1 MPIKNLSTDEALR
14 LGVKAQ
20 QTHNFKEAQRY
31 YSAVLKTSPKHP
43 DANHNLG
50 VIAVNRGRLTAA
62 LPFLKTALEAN
73 PNNPQFWINYIY
85 TLIKLNRLT
94 EAKALFNQAKSKGAK
109 GEAFD
114 KLAVRFAETAGHKD
128 RQTKKPL
135 NTSNVH
141 VLSNNYVKTLINLYS
156 KGQFQQALE
165 QSKVFVARFP
175 KSAALLNIQGC
186 ILQVVGQFGSSIEAF
201 NKAIAINPN
210 DATAYSNRGN
220 ALADLQR
227 LDEALASYDKAISLK
242 PDYAEAWCNRGIA
255 LKELKRLDE
264 AVSSYDKAISLEPD
278 YAEAWYNRGIV
289 LKELQRLDEALASY
303 DKAISLKPNYAEAW
317 SNRGIALQ
325 ELQRLDEALASY
337 DKAISLK
344 PNYAMACWNKSFLLN
359 LIGDYPKGW
368 ELYEWRW
375 EGNASKTRK
384 RNFTQPLWLGEASLT
399 GKTILIHAEQ
409 GLGDTIQFCR
419 YVMMVKRL
427 GARVIF
433 EVQPPLM
440 ALLADLEGV
449 DELIPKGQDLPDFNY
464 HCPLL
469 SLPLAFKTDLD
480 CIPASIP
487 YLTADPSRVEQ
498 WGVRLSN
505 IGFKI
510 GICWVAGHKG
520 NKGRSIPIEC
530 FYGLS
535 RMPGV
540 RLISLHKGDGEKDLE
555 SLPEGMV
562 VETLGAEF
570 DSDAAFMDTAAVM
583 RCCDLV
589 ITNDTSV
596 AHLSGALGVQTWV
609 ALKFVPDWRWM
620 LDRNDSPWYP
630 TMTLFRQRLI
640 DEWDEVFREIESTV
654 TTILGTT
661 T

>member
-1 MPIKNLSTDEALR
+1 
-14 LGVKAQ
+14 
-20 QTHNFKEAQRY
+20 
-31 YSAVLKTSPKHP
+31 
-43 DANHNLG
+43 
-50 VIAVNRGRLTAA
+50 
-62 LPFLKTALEAN
+62 
-73 PNNPQFWINYIY
+73 
-85 TLIKLNRLT
+85 
-94 EAKALFNQAKSKGAK
+94 
-109 GEAFD
+109 
-114 KLAVRFAETAGHKD
+114 
-128 RQTKKPL
+128 
-135 NTSNVH
+135 
-141 VLSNNYVKTLINLYS
+141 
-156 KGQFQQALE
+156 
-165 QSKVFVARFP
+165 
-175 KSAALLNIQGC
+175 
-186 ILQVVGQFGSSIEAF
+186 
-201 NKAIAINPN
+201 
-210 DATAYSNRGN
+210 
-220 ALADLQR
+220 
-227 LDEALASYDKAISLK
+227 LDEAVASYDKAISLK
-242 PDYAEAWCNRGIA
+242 PDYAESWSNRGIV
-255 LKELKRLDE
+255 LQELKRLDE
-264 AVSSYDKAISLEPD
+264 A
-278 YAEAWYNRGIV
+278 
-289 LKELQRLDEALASY
+289 LASF
-303 DKAISLKPNYAEAW
+303 DKAISLKP
-317 SNRGIALQ
+317 
-325 ELQRLDEALASY
+325 D
-337 DKAISLK
+337 
-344 PNYAMACWNKSFLLN
+344 YAMACWNKSFLLN
-359 LIGDYPKGW
+359 LKGDYPKGW

-375 EGNASKTRK
+375 ESNASKTHK

-449 DELIPKGQDLPDFNY
+449 DELMPRGQALPDFDY

-505 IGFKI
+505 TGFKI
-510 GICWVAGHKG
+510 GICWVAGYKG

-570 DSDAAFMDTAAVM
+570 DGDAAFMDTAAVM
-583 RCCDLV
+583 QCCDLV

-654 TTILGTT
+654 TTKLGTT